1 MPGRRYRG
9 MARAVLGMVLAGV
22 GGDGSAEDSVR
33 DLETVVYDFEVAGY
47 CGLVTDEVAAG
58 FRREY
63 AHVLRRDQLN
73 EEQASLA
80 RRRAFVAVEAEWGNR
95 GLGGFRGWCREEGRA
110 AATHFRRILGDGP
123 QRSE

>member
-1 MPGRRYRG
+1 VVG
-9 MARAVLGMVLAGV
+9 AVLAAVLAG
-22 GGDGSAEDSVR
+22 GGGEGWAEDLVR

-47 CGLVTDEVAAG
+47 CGLVTDQVAAG

-63 AHVLRRDQLN
+63 ADVLRRDRMS
-73 EEQASLA
+73 EEEASLA

-110 AATHFRRILGDGP
+110 AAAHFRRNLRDGP
-123 QRSE
+123 PEVE